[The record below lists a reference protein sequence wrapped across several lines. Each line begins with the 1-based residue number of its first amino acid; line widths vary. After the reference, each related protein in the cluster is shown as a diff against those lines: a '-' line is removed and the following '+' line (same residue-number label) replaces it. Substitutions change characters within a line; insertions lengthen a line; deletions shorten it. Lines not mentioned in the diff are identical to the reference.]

1 MSTTDTETGSFSEIA
16 TITNENYADMPSTR
30 GVDLGAYN
38 GQEIYVAFRLITR
51 DGYMLTIDNVG
62 FYGDIEKAG
71 QSGVENISDNA
82 AITVDNNW
90 VRCTAEKVES
100 ISVYDASGR
109 IVAQNSNSSSSS
121 DQFRLFFCY
130 FKFPVIGCSHKKLIP
145 VSSELILTQTDKISS
160 I

>member
-1 MSTTDTETGSFSEIA
+1 VSTTDTETGSFSEIA

-109 IVAQNSNSSSSS
+109 IVAQNSNSSSLSINNLS
-121 DQFRLFFCY
+121 NGVYIVRAIADGKTLQR
-130 FKFPVIGCSHKKLIP
+130 KFIK
-145 VSSELILTQTDKISS
+145 
-160 I
+160 